1 MDEESYSDA
10 AIDVKPINKNC
21 NPNQKVE
28 IVDNNT
34 GAKNNQGIDETSN
47 KANVQASYDKDPNP
61 KPLYGGIN
69 KIYGLKNYE
78 IKYKKK
84 NFLIKTFNIDEALF
98 HLVDSLKIKNDCLFE
113 VKEIGL
119 KKNSI
124 YHFKNNKRKVI
135 NKIR

>member
-10 AIDVKPINKNC
+10 AIDVQPINKNC
-21 NPNQKVE
+21 NPNNKTVIKDDGVGAQNNKT
-28 IVDNNT
+28 IDNN
-34 GAKNNQGIDETSN
+34 AN
-47 KANVQASYDKDPNP
+47 KANTDATYDHSNEV

-69 KIYGLKNYE
+69 KIYGLKNYK
-78 IKYKKK
+78 INYKKK

-113 VKEIGL
+113 VKEVGV

-124 YHFKNNKRKVI
+124 YHFKNNKRKII